1 MSPSSR
7 GATCA
12 IVVGV
17 EYTELDQYPLA
28 GGRLTTWEPVV
39 PDHAWRPDDRALSWD
54 HAHHLAGGEDG
65 SWIGSVMHVPAAY
78 DPVHVAAAATAWMLR
93 HEGLRTTVAP
103 DPGGGWRRSTTGG
116 EGLEVRPVEAGEVSP
131 QDAASQIS
139 DAFAALTRGS
149 WPHVRLAT
157 VHRDGAP
164 GFDVAFGAD
173 HSVMDAYSQ
182 LVWFAEF
189 TALYDQVRAGAEPA
203 SLVDPAIA
211 SHVDHAAA
219 DRAFGA
225 TVDVGHPAA
234 LAWRE
239 FLAHDGSSGA
249 GLRFPDHP
257 DPAVRMGPVTDG
269 SQPQHSTSTWVAG
282 PTELDRLGALCR
294 DAGTSAQTGALA
306 LLLLALRAARGTEA
320 FRFVMPMHTRH
331 DPAHLPA
338 VGWYVGCAPV
348 QVDLAGA
355 EDTADVLARIHAG
368 VAAGK
373 PFVGVPLPR
382 IAEVLELH
390 DHPHFVVS
398 YVDTRHIPGAA
409 DWDRLRART
418 LRSPAYAD
426 DEVYLWLV
434 RSHHGLSVSARYPR
448 TEEADAAL
456 RTLHA
461 DMRGVLGELL
471 AEDAEEVSA

>member
-1 MSPSSR
+1 M
-7 GATCA
+7 
-12 IVVGV
+12 
-17 EYTELDQYPLA
+17 EYTELDQYALS

-39 PDHAWRPDDRALSWD
+39 PDHAWHPDDRALSWD
-54 HAHHLAGGEDG
+54 HEHHLAGGEDG
-65 SWIGSVMHVPAAY
+65 SWIGSVMHLPAAY
-78 DPVHVAAAATAWMLR
+78 DPAHVAAAATAWMLR
-93 HEGLRTTVAP
+93 HEGLRTTVCRGP
-103 DPGGGWRRSTTGG
+103 DGGWQRATTSGA
-116 EGLEVRPVEAGEVSP
+116 GLRVRPVEAGEVSP
-131 QDAASQIS
+131 QDAAARIS
-139 DAFAALTRGS
+139 GSFASLTRGS

-157 VHRDGAP
+157 VHREGAP
-164 GFDVAFGAD
+164 GFDIAFGAD

-189 TALYDQVRAGAEPA
+189 SALYDRIRAGAEPA

-219 DRAFGA
+219 DRALGER
-225 TVDVGHPAA
+225 VGSGHPAA
-234 LAWRE
+234 MAWRD
-239 FLAHDGSSGA
+239 FLAHDAPRGSA
-249 GLRFPDHP
+249 LRFPDHP
-257 DPAVRMGPVTDG
+257 DPALRMGPVTDG
-269 SQPQHSTSTWVAG
+269 SRPQHSTSTWIAG
-282 PTELDRLGALCR
+282 ATELERLGTLCR
-294 DAGTSAQTGALA
+294 DVGTSAQSGALA

-355 EDTADVLARIHAG
+355 VDTGEVLARIHAG
-368 VAAGK
+368 VDAGK
-373 PFVGVPLPR
+373 RLVGVPLPR
-382 IAEVLELH
+382 IAQVLELH

-461 DMRGVLGELL
+461 DMRGVLRELL
-471 AEDAEEVSA
+471 AADPQEASA

>member
-1 MSPSSR
+1 
-7 GATCA
+7 
-12 IVVGV
+12 
-17 EYTELDQYPLA
+17 
-28 GGRLTTWEPVV
+28 
-39 PDHAWRPDDRALSWD
+39 
-54 HAHHLAGGEDG
+54 
-65 SWIGSVMHVPAAY
+65 MHVPAPY
-78 DPVHVAAAATAWMLR
+78 DPAHVAAAATAWMLR
-93 HEGLRTTVAP
+93 HEGLRTTVVRTE
-103 DPGGGWRRSTTGG
+103 DGTWRRSSTDGTG
-116 EGLEVRPVEAGEVSP
+116 LAIRSIEAGTVSP
-131 QDAASQIS
+131 QDAADRIS
-139 DAFAALTRGS
+139 RSFASLTRAA

-157 VHRDGAP
+157 VHREGAP
-164 GFDVAFGAD
+164 GFDLVFGAD

-182 LVWFAEF
+182 LVWFEEF
-189 TALYDQVRAGAEPA
+189 TTLYDRVRAGATPS

-219 DRAFGA
+219 DRALGA
-225 TVDVGHPAA
+225 AVTAEHPAVRG
-234 LAWRE
+234 WRS
-239 FLAHDGSSGA
+239 FLAHGS

-257 DPAVRMGPVTDG
+257 DPALRIGPVTDG
-269 SQPQHSTSTWVAG
+269 RQPQHSSSTWVAA
-282 PTELDRLGALCR
+282 PDELDRLGALCR
-294 DAGTSAQTGALA
+294 SAGTSAQSGALA
-306 LLLLALRAARGTEA
+306 VLLLALRAARPTDR

-355 EDTADVLARIHAG
+355 HDTAEVLARIHAG
-368 VAAGK
+368 VDAGK
-373 PFVGVPLPR
+373 PLVGVPLPR
-382 IAEVLELH
+382 IAQLLEIH

-409 DWDRLRART
+409 HWDRLRART

-456 RTLHA
+456 RTLHT
-461 DMRGVLGELL
+461 DMRRVLRELL
-471 AEDAEEVSA
+471 ADGAQEASA